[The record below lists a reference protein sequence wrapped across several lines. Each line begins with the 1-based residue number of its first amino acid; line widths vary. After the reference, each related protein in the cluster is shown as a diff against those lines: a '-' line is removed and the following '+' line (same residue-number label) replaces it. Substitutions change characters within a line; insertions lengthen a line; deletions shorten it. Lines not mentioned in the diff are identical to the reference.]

1 MKERVP
7 MGRTT
12 RLLLVMMLLILVG
25 IVPILADPIET
36 TVPYEIPWGLIN
48 VIQRSEDID
57 TPFHSLVEQE
67 YPLYEV
73 NYTAPLDGWL
83 MISIE
88 PVNDTLPE
96 ILVNGEE
103 VFSRQTPFWREMV
116 YEGDYFELV
125 VYPPEHLNDTFTVV
139 QDDVFVTVYDV
150 YTWLTLLGNLT
161 FSLDPREA
169 INPSFTWTSENQVG
183 ETSLTFKPD
192 WGDFEIVDYN
202 WLLMG
207 EGMEVKRDT
216 TRLITPVLH
225 PGEYLV
231 TLTVVDEFGYSASS
245 SQTVLIEPDPV
256 DALYDPALTE
266 VTVKDIQY
274 PPSAGV
280 NELVDLAFGL
290 GFSCPV
296 PRDMRVDLVDVATGE
311 VLASLED
318 HLNGEGTEYYSL
330 SIATSTVAAPMS
342 IIVKPS
348 FLNGD
353 EWVEANGSS
362 FVIQLTAPV
371 EAFGSVPGFPIA
383 GVIVGLFGL
392 ILLKKR
398 GMARSIPSPCARI

>member
-12 RLLLVMMLLILVG
+12 RLLLVMILLILVG
-25 IVPILADPIET
+25 IAPILADPIET

-57 TPFHSLVEQE
+57 IPFHSLVEEE

-103 VFSRQTPFWREMV
+103 VFSRQTPFWHEMV

-192 WGDFEIVDYN
+192 WGDFVIVDYS
-202 WLLMG
+202 WLLIG
-207 EGMEVKRDT
+207 EGMEVKR
-216 TRLITPVLH
+216 
-225 PGEYLV
+225 
-231 TLTVVDEFGYSASS
+231 
-245 SQTVLIEPDPV
+245 
-256 DALYDPALTE
+256 
-266 VTVKDIQY
+266 
-274 PPSAGV
+274 
-280 NELVDLAFGL
+280 
-290 GFSCPV
+290 
-296 PRDMRVDLVDVATGE
+296 
-311 VLASLED
+311 
-318 HLNGEGTEYYSL
+318 
-330 SIATSTVAAPMS
+330 
-342 IIVKPS
+342 
-348 FLNGD
+348 
-353 EWVEANGSS
+353 
-362 FVIQLTAPV
+362 
-371 EAFGSVPGFPIA
+371 
-383 GVIVGLFGL
+383 
-392 ILLKKR
+392 
-398 GMARSIPSPCARI
+398 